1 MRQDKITTKREHTTS
16 RSPLTCTVHHTILHR
31 YPYTLFIRLVLLN
44 KLFCDVRITPP
55 LLTHSSFRCNK
66 VPSKFH
72 PPTLTDWRGHIYTF
86 PARFLMRTVPVVERT
101 VQLALSATK
110 FESACVARN
119 RKKSALPL
127 LPFLTVSVCTFF
139 VFITACARTWHVRE
153 CQQSFQFPENMQ
165 GRRKYP
171 LPFPVSFRPT
181 YYSLASVSCPF
192 VLAMLFVCVCHIY
205 VAIEGVR

>member
-139 VFITACARTWHVRE
+139 VFIIHGTRESANRVSNSQRTCRDDA
-153 CQQSFQFPENMQ
+153 SILFPF
-165 GRRKYP
+165 
-171 LPFPVSFRPT
+171 LFPCPT